1 LRETIAF
8 LVVKYAFD
16 GIFSPDPDIAGD
28 PATFALFG
36 GCGV

>member
-1 LRETIAF
+1 MALL
-8 LVVKYAFD
+8 LVKHAFD
-16 GIFSPDPDIAGD
+16 GIFSLDADIADD